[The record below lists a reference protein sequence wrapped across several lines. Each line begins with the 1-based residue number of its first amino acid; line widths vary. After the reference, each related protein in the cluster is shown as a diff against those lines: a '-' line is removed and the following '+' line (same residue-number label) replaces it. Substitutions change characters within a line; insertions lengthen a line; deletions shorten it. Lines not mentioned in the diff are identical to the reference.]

1 MGLTGDQVQQQHDD
15 GNLMAISDY
24 CRCDVLDTYFV
35 FLRTQVLMG
44 NANLEQELELVQQA
58 KAWIEERAD
67 SCEAYSSYIESWDD
81 WTNPWKSEEL
91 VS

>member
-1 MGLTGDQVQQQHDD
+1 
-15 GNLMAISDY
+15 MAISDY

-44 NANLEQELELVQQA
+44 NATLDQEIQLVEAAKDWIQQ
-58 KAWIEERAD
+58 RAET
-67 SCEAYSSYIESWDD
+67 CEAYAAYLESWGD
-81 WTNPWKSEEL
+81 WKNPWQSEEL